1 MSSQATQFLIEAG
14 GHLRDLR
21 RSWGYDTAASFA
33 RAIGYP
39 VAKYQ
44 RHERIYPSSL
54 ATGGELFYAIERV
67 GPLTSNW
74 LLLHRPE
81 WAGPLHAR
89 AALRVRNGVSEEKA
103 IDAYRQEFTAAMWK
117 REERQEG

>member
-1 MSSQATQFLIEAG
+1 MSSQFLCEDA

-44 RHERIYPSSL
+44 RYERRFPNSCRGIV
-54 ATGGELFYAIERV
+54 ELYHAIHRV
-67 GPLTSNW
+67 GPVTTDW
-74 LLLHRPE
+74 LLLHQPE

-89 AALRVRNGVSEEKA
+89 AALRIRNGVSAEKA
-103 IDAYRQEFTAAMWK
+103 IAAYRQEFTAAMWK
-117 REERQEG
+117 RQAQEG

>member
-44 RHERIYPSSL
+44 RCERCFPNYHI
-54 ATGGELFYAIERV
+54 GELAYAIERV
-67 GPLTSNW
+67 GPVSLDW
-74 LLLHRPE
+74 LLMRQPE
-81 WAGPLHAR
+81 WAGPIFAR
-89 AALRVRNGVSEEKA
+89 AALRVRNGVSAEKA
-103 IDAYRQEFTAAMWK
+103 TTAYRQEFTAAMWK
-117 REERQEG
+117 RQAQEG

>member
-39 VAKYQ
+39 VARYQ
-44 RHERIYPSSL
+44 RHERRFPNSGRSM
-54 ATGGELFYAIERV
+54 TELFLAIERL
-67 GPLTSNW
+67 GPMSFDW

>member
-1 MSSQATQFLIEAG
+1 MSSQVLIEAG
-14 GHLRDLR
+14 GPLGDLR

-39 VAKYQ
+39 VARYQ
-44 RHERIYPSSL
+44 RCERRFPNYHIGALSH
-54 ATGGELFYAIERV
+54 AIESV
-67 GPLTSNW
+67 GPTTSDW
-74 LLLHRPE
+74 LFAHRPE

-89 AALRVRNGVSEEKA
+89 AALRIRNGVSAEKA

>member
-1 MSSQATQFLIEAG
+1 MPSQVLIDAA

-39 VAKYQ
+39 VARYQ
-44 RHERIYPSSL
+44 RYERRFPNSGRSM
-54 ATGGELFYAIERV
+54 TELFLAIERL
-67 GPLTSNW
+67 GPMSFDW

-89 AALRVRNGVSEEKA
+89 AALRVRNGVSAEKA
-103 IDAYRQEFTAAMWK
+103 DRLFRQEFTAAMWK
-117 REERQEG
+117 REERQAQEG

>member
-1 MSSQATQFLIEAG
+1 MPYEWTLEATG
-14 GHLRDLR
+14 NLRDLR

-44 RHERIYPSSL
+44 QHERIYPSSL
-54 ATGGELFYAIERV
+54 TTGGDLFYAIERV
-67 GPLTSNW
+67 GPLRSDW
-74 LLLHRPE
+74 LLFHRPE

-89 AALRVRNGVSEEKA
+89 AALRVRNGVSAEKA

-117 REERQEG
+117 REERQAREG

>member
-1 MSSQATQFLIEAG
+1 MPYEWTLEATG
-14 GHLRDLR
+14 NLRELR

-39 VAKYQ
+39 VARYQ
-44 RHERIYPSSL
+44 RYERRFPNSGRRIV
-54 ATGGELFYAIERV
+54 ELSHAIERV
-67 GPLTSNW
+67 GPVSLDW
-74 LLLHRPE
+74 LLMGQPE
-81 WAGPLHAR
+81 WAGPLFAR
-89 AALRVRNGVSEEKA
+89 VALRVRNGVSEEKA

>member
-1 MSSQATQFLIEAG
+1 MSSQVLIEAG

-33 RAIGYP
+33 RAIGYD
-39 VAKYQ
+39 VVRYQ
-44 RHERIYPSSL
+44 RHERRFPNSIPTFSK
-54 ATGGELFYAIERV
+54 LFYALESV
-67 GPLTSNW
+67 GPITSDW
-74 LLLHRPE
+74 RFAHRPE

-89 AALRVRNGVSEEKA
+89 AALRIRNGVSAEKA
-103 IDAYRQEFTAAMWK
+103 ADAYRQEFTAAMWK

>member
-1 MSSQATQFLIEAG
+1 MSSQFLIEAA

-21 RSWGYDTAASFA
+21 RSYGYETAASFA

-39 VAKYQ
+39 VARYQ
-44 RHERIYPSSL
+44 RCERHFPNYHI
-54 ATGGELFYAIERV
+54 GELVYAIERV
-67 GPLTSNW
+67 GPVSLDW
-74 LLLHRPE
+74 LLLGKPE
-81 WAGPLHAR
+81 WAGPIFAR
-89 AALRVRNGVSEEKA
+89 AALRVRNGVSAHRA